1 MNNENVN
8 RSENRFKESPSP
20 LPERKNPHMPW
31 ELNPN
36 GDIPIIPED
45 PDDFPEDI
53 YLRVYNRLA
62 SGNWVV
68 LTGQLNSISVIERL
82 AYPPGTYANAD
93 FESVL
98 GFRKYFFL
106 AKKTWR
112 LRSLLNLANDTW
124 ASLFAVRVTN
134 HEGNVLAFD
143 TRHFK
148 QLEER
153 ETLLESYVNAITEEI
168 ER

>member
-1 MNNENVN
+1 MTMEALS
-8 RSENRFKESPSP
+8 SESV
-20 LPERKNPHMPW
+20 
-31 ELNPN
+31 
-36 GDIPIIPED
+36 
-45 PDDFPEDI
+45 
-53 YLRVYNRLA
+53 YLRVYKRLV

-98 GFRKYFFL
+98 GYRKYFFL
-106 AKKTWR
+106 AKKTWK
-112 LRSLLNLANDTW
+112 LRSLLNLDNNAW
-124 ASLFAVRVTN
+124 ASLFAVRVTS
-134 HEGNVLAFD
+134 HERNVIGFD
-143 TRHFK
+143 TKHFK

-153 ETLLESYVNAITEEI
+153 ETLLESYVKAITEEI

>member
-1 MNNENVN
+1 M
-8 RSENRFKESPSP
+8 S
-20 LPERKNPHMPW
+20 
-31 ELNPN
+31 
-36 GDIPIIPED
+36 
-45 PDDFPEDI
+45 EDI
-53 YLRVYNRLA
+53 YLRVYNRLV
-62 SGNWVV
+62 SGNWLV
-68 LTGQLNSISVIERL
+68 LTGELNSIFIIERI
-82 AYPPGTYANAD
+82 AYPPGTYSNAD

-112 LRSLLNLANDTW
+112 LRSLLNLDNNAWD
-124 ASLFAVRVTN
+124 SLFAIRVTSD
-134 HEGNVLAFD
+134 ERNVLAFD

-153 ETLLESYVNAITEEI
+153 ETLLESYVKAITEEI